1 MVIPKEDTG
10 APVINYSVAY
20 DRNNAKPLYYED
32 YPGKHCRCITATVH
46 VGKKQAVMATKM
58 CFILDRGYFSKENI
72 HYMDKYGYEFVIMM
86 KGMKELVKS
95 LVLEVKR
102 NF

>member
-32 YPGKHCRCITATVH
+32 YPGSIVD
-46 VGKKQAVMATKM
+46 VSQLQYMLEKKQAVMATKM
-58 CFILDRGYFSKENI
+58 
-72 HYMDKYGYEFVIMM
+72 
-86 KGMKELVKS
+86 
-95 LVLEVKR
+95 LVLFWIEDISVKKIYTTWT
-102 NF
+102 NTDMSLSL